1 MFFQVTPDHSTVL
14 APVPLIALHMLDLSS
29 FHLKFF
35 ENNKRCT
42 IFIACAAFTK
52 YHKLGGSEKRNLF
65 LTVMVAEK
73 YKIKVQAD
81 LVLGWGRGERERD
94 SERER
99 ENTCK

>member
-1 MFFQVTPDHSTVL
+1 MFFQVAPDHSTVL
-14 APVPLIALHMLDLSS
+14 APVSLIALHMLDLSNL
-29 FHLKFF
+29 HLKFF

-42 IFIACAAFTK
+42 IFIACATFTK
-52 YHKLGGSEKRNLF
+52 YHRLGGLEKTNLF

-81 LVLGWGRGERERD
+81 LVLGGGRGERERD

-99 ENTCK
+99 ESTCK